1 MLILTRSIGQ
11 TLLIGDDIVV
21 EVLAIHGRQV
31 RLGITAP
38 EAIAVLRSEL
48 VSRQADATLL
58 DPQMRKR
65 RREQQRS

>member
-1 MLILTRSIGQ
+1 MLILTRLPGQ

>member
-65 RREQQRS
+65 